1 MVGVS
6 LVRLVVN
13 CLEGG
18 LDNMAKLSEA
28 QKNNLKA
35 KWETGQYTKTELAKA
50 YKISDVMVGKIV
62 GRDEPKNSDIVEAS
76 LLIEKAK
83 KFEKSSA
90 EISAIEQAVKYRL
103 QKEFNADNNK
113 IKVFDT
119 ASKILQKVNDLLD
132 KGKKQSVTT
141 ANLGDGIVEA
151 NIIETDLQSVDYKNA
166 IDTVDKVAVVM
177 EVAPRHANQQIN
189 VNTQTN
195 VNNNKIVL
203 SREEMEVELKKRG
216 LPIDL

>member
-1 MVGVS
+1 
-6 LVRLVVN
+6 
-13 CLEGG
+13 
-18 LDNMAKLSEA
+18 MAKLSEA

-35 KWETGQYTKTELAKA
+35 KWDTGQYTKIELAKA

-62 GRDEPKNSDIVEAS
+62 GKEEPKNADIIEAS
-76 LLIEKAK
+76 LLVEKAK

-90 EISAIEQAVKYRL
+90 EISAIEQAVKHRL

-119 ASKILQKVNDLLD
+119 ASKILQKVNELLD

-189 VNTQTN
+189 VNTQNNLTN
-195 VNNNKIVL
+195 NTI
-203 SREEMEVELKKRG
+203 EVKF
-216 LPIDL
+216 ID